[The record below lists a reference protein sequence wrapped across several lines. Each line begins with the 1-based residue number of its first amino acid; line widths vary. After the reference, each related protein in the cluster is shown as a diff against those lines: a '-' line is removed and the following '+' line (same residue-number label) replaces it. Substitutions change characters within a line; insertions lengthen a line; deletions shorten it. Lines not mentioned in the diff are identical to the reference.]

1 MIQNLN
7 LVHVSL
13 EDMTSIMREVVATE
27 LQKVKNLYT
36 EAPKDAKDVLV
47 PTLTR
52 KQVCII
58 LGVCEATLH
67 NWNKN
72 KILVNFKVGR
82 KVHYRESDVLAIL
95 NPLKD
100 VA

>member
-7 LVHVSL
+7 LVHVSI

-27 LQKVKNLYT
+27 LQKVKDLLT
-36 EAPKDAKDVLV
+36 EAPKDSLE

-52 KQVCII
+52 KQVCVI
-58 LGVCEATLH
+58 LGVCEGTLN

-72 KILVNFKVGR
+72 KILVNFKIGR
-82 KVHYRESDVLAIL
+82 KVRYRESDVLAIL
-95 NPLKD
+95 NPLKA
-100 VA
+100 VS